1 MDPPASPG
9 SKDTMASYDLRSFIF
24 CSYKIGTKSIL
35 LHQKM
40 AWPSSHHLNLS
51 IYSSTS
57 PCPLP
62 IKSITS
68 IFKLSKISGHLL
80 LRDSKDPV
88 VSSAMPTLK
97 SGSWHVGDAVKST
110 EDAIAFKKILGHTQ
124 IGKAGLGATE
134 SKEIPPKQSYEYRK
148 LISSTAKKMEEDV
161 DYSKAIQLQV
171 QGQWTRWTNYVQNNL
186 SWKNI
191 LAMPPN
197 FLSFCVASTFDTLPS
212 PSNLKRWRI
221 TTESSC
227 FLCQKTICTT
237 AHILGACQIALSQ
250 GRFTYR
256 HDLVLNE
263 LLKSVKLFIGSLPSN
278 KIVKKSKYISF
289 VKAGQHVSTK
299 KPKHTG
305 VLHLSDDW
313 IVIADISS
321 DFVFPIH
328 IALTSL
334 RPDLVI
340 YSNKLKRVILIELT
354 CPCEENM
361 ESWHSAKISRYSS
374 LVKIIESNK
383 WTADLFAVEVGA
395 RGYCSRT
402 VPHSLKRLGFNNKLA
417 YQTSKLL
424 AEISRKSSFCI
435 WLARNSKSWLPNAD
449 HPKQSKQA
457 RFKAPLPVRGPR
469 KTYQVMSSASRKSD
483 QPIHAGFFNKGNT
496 CYVNSILQALS
507 VLPNLWCQYPSETS
521 NISAVVRTFLHNMS
535 QLKRSI
541 DPLDPSDFLKAL
553 ESEMSVKTGATFN
566 INSQQDAQEV
576 LQILLDELV
585 GSSVLA
591 KDLITTTVRS
601 VITCDTCQ
609 FDSVSE
615 ESHTVIPT
623 PVCNSINDSFSEFL
637 APLTLT
643 GNNKWLCPLCNSKQ
657 DSTKEMFVS
666 SLGDIIIIHLKRF
679 KVDEKNIPSKNCLPV
694 ECFSEP
700 LKVPFRVDDDILL
713 SKSYSLVAIINHSG
727 KLNAGHYT
735 ATIREKGSTNWLSC
749 NDKSVLPTD
758 LNKFDYSLP
767 YVLFFTKS

>member
-1 MDPPASPG
+1 
-9 SKDTMASYDLRSFIF
+9 
-24 CSYKIGTKSIL
+24 
-35 LHQKM
+35 
-40 AWPSSHHLNLS
+40 
-51 IYSSTS
+51 
-57 PCPLP
+57 
-62 IKSITS
+62 
-68 IFKLSKISGHLL
+68 
-80 LRDSKDPV
+80 
-88 VSSAMPTLK
+88 
-97 SGSWHVGDAVKST
+97 
-110 EDAIAFKKILGHTQ
+110 
-124 IGKAGLGATE
+124 
-134 SKEIPPKQSYEYRK
+134 
-148 LISSTAKKMEEDV
+148 
-161 DYSKAIQLQV
+161 
-171 QGQWTRWTNYVQNNL
+171 
-186 SWKNI
+186 
-191 LAMPPN
+191 
-197 FLSFCVASTFDTLPS
+197 
-212 PSNLKRWRI
+212 
-221 TTESSC
+221 
-227 FLCQKTICTT
+227 
-237 AHILGACQIALSQ
+237 
-250 GRFTYR
+250 
-256 HDLVLNE
+256 
-263 LLKSVKLFIGSLPSN
+263 
-278 KIVKKSKYISF
+278 
-289 VKAGQHVSTK
+289 
-299 KPKHTG
+299 
-305 VLHLSDDW
+305 
-313 IVIADISS
+313 
-321 DFVFPIH
+321 
-328 IALTSL
+328 
-334 RPDLVI
+334 
-340 YSNKLKRVILIELT
+340 
-354 CPCEENM
+354 M

-395 RGYCSRT
+395 RGYCSGT

-457 RFKAPLPVRGPR
+457 RFKAPLPVRSPR

-483 QPIHAGFFNKGNT
+483 QPIHAGFVNKGNT

-679 KVDEKNIPSKNCLPV
+679 KVDEKTFLRKIVFQS
-694 ECFSEP
+694 S
-700 LKVPFRVDDDILL
+700 
-713 SKSYSLVAIINHSG
+713 A
-727 KLNAGHYT
+727 
-735 ATIREKGSTNWLSC
+735 
-749 NDKSVLPTD
+749 SVNP
-758 LNKFDYSLP
+758 
-767 YVLFFTKS
+767 